1 MYWNSPWFIILLLTG
16 VIFVIAGWIMY
27 RYPPK
32 KINMVYGYRTR
43 SSMANQKNWDF
54 AQKFSS
60 VEMMRLG
67 AALMSISTLGWI
79 IEMPPIVASILPMG
93 FMILG
98 VILMIRRTEKAIRQ
112 QDN

>member
-1 MYWNSPWFIILLLTG
+1 
-16 VIFVIAGWIMY
+16 
-27 RYPPK
+27 
-32 KINMVYGYRTR
+32 
-43 SSMANQKNWDF
+43 MANQKNWDF

-79 IEMPPIVASILPMG
+79 IEMPPIVASILPMA

-98 VILMIRRTEKAIRQ
+98 VILMMKRTEKAIRQ
-112 QDN
+112 QDKEAGGL